1 MSYEVKVEQFQGPFD
16 VLLQL
21 IEQHELTITDISLAD
36 ITAEFISYLDNI
48 QVRYPEELAD
58 FLVVAA
64 RLLYLKS
71 RALLPYLEATED
83 DSTQQLA
90 EHLKMYR
97 EFRVAAE
104 HLAER
109 VSQRQFSMERPMAM
123 AQQLVVEFSPP
134 EKVTMQD
141 LAAAYRAAV
150 ERMDNAIRIPQAAIR
165 KAITLKEKITALAS
179 ALEKCKSASFWSLLK
194 SNSKAADKVDI
205 VVTFLAILELV
216 KQDVVVVQQGSSYSD
231 IMITH
236 V

>member
-1 MSYEVKVEQFQGPFD
+1 MSYEVNVEQFQGPFG
-16 VLLQL
+16 VLLEL

-36 ITAEFISYLDNI
+36 ITAEFISYLDSI
-48 QVRYPEELAD
+48 QERYPEELAD

-71 RALLPYLEATED
+71 RALLPYLEAPEE

-97 EFRVAAE
+97 EFRLAAE
-104 HLAER
+104 QLAKR
-109 VSQRQFSMERPMAM
+109 VSERRFSMERPVAM

-134 EKVTMQD
+134 SNITPSGLGE
-141 LAAAYRAAV
+141 AYRTV
-150 ERMDNAIRIPQAAIR
+150 LERMDNAIRIPQAAIR
-165 KAITLKEKITALAS
+165 KAITLKDKITALAS
-179 ALEKCKSASFWSLLK
+179 ALEKCKTASFWSLLK

-216 KQDVVVVQQGSSYSD
+216 KQDVVTVQQGASYSD
-231 IMITH
+231 ITITH